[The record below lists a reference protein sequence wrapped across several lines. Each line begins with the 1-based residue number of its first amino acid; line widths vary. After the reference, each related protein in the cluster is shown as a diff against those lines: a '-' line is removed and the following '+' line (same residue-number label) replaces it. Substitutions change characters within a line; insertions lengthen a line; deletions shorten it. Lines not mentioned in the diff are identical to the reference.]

1 MRLLFQ
7 SQYRPMLEVTGMV
20 DLHYVV
26 GSLLFVVSLMGVLA
40 GHLHHHLV
48 LQV

>member
-1 MRLLFQ
+1 
-7 SQYRPMLEVTGMV
+7 MV

-26 GSLLFVVSLMGVLA
+26 GSLLFVVALMGVLA